1 MNNLLEIMDKESCS
15 KSEVYLYE
23 EEGRWYAYHRSAKS
37 LSKLSEAALKL
48 KEDENYNHGR
58 LVSLVLGRVSV
69 ALFFITSVVISYFKL
84 NWGISVIIAIA
95 VVALILIL
103 REDLT
108 QYSRYS

>member
-48 KEDENYNHGR
+48 KEACFFYGVYVRQGR
-58 LVSLVLGRVSV
+58 SRPEQT
-69 ALFFITSVVISYFKL
+69 AERSVVCCPVF
-84 NWGISVIIAIA
+84 
-95 VVALILIL
+95 
-103 REDLT
+103 RH
-108 QYSRYS
+108 

>member
-48 KEDENYNHGR
+48 KEQTAER
-58 LVSLVLGRVSV
+58 
-69 ALFFITSVVISYFKL
+69 SVVCCPVF
-84 NWGISVIIAIA
+84 
-95 VVALILIL
+95 
-103 REDLT
+103 RH
-108 QYSRYS
+108 

>member
-48 KEDENYNHGR
+48 KEACFFYGVIFDKVIVDLNQLLNGPWF
-58 LVSLVLGRVSV
+58 V
-69 ALFFITSVVISYFKL
+69 APCSDSEML
-84 NWGISVIIAIA
+84 
-95 VVALILIL
+95 LIKSDYRPTLCE
-103 REDLT
+103 R
-108 QYSRYS
+108 